1 MKLRSPT
8 LQVDSLPAE
17 LVGHY
22 DVETQA
28 LLLNRKIKYV
38 ELLGSAQ
45 VNIINIMGE
54 KPQNIIYNII
64 LLI

>member
-22 DVETQA
+22 DVETQV

-38 ELLGSAQ
+38 ELLQSAQ
-45 VNIINIMGE
+45 GNIINIMGK